1 MSLESLK
8 DEVNSYKKKLS
19 EETYKLEM
27 YQEKVDA
34 LYSLYERMKK
44 KKEEMKYLKKS
55 LKSFVDE
62 SYEYWQG
69 NVFNNRYNNNV
80 REELLK
86 SDYGKML
93 TIIDNNLDAI
103 NNKRTYYENLIY
115 GSKGIIGKFQACIN
129 SIETHIVNWLN

>member
-8 DEVNSYKKKLS
+8 YEVNSYKKKLS

-55 LKSFVDE
+55 LENFVNE
-62 SYEYWQG
+62 SYEYWHG
-69 NVFNNRYNNNV
+69 NVFNNRYTNNV
-80 REELLK
+80 KESLLQNGY
-86 SDYGKML
+86 SKMV
-93 TIIDNNLDAI
+93 TIIDNNLDEI
-103 NNKRTYYENLIY
+103 NNKKTYYENLIY
-115 GSKGIIGKFQACIN
+115 ESKGIIGKFEACIN
-129 SIETHIVNWLN
+129 SVETHIVNWVN

>member
-86 SDYGKML
+86 NDYGKML
-93 TIIDNNLDAI
+93 TIIDNNLDSI

-115 GSKGIIGKFQACIN
+115 ESKGIIGKFQVCIN